1 MKTMTKHPEWALKH
15 KKKGTELRFINN
27 TYYLY
32 EITSKWNPEK
42 KRSQKI
48 TLGLLGKITQENGF
62 VESEKRKLKNAQNIS
77 NDISVKEYGLS
88 SFIENNLQEYT
99 DLLKK
104 HFPEHWKFII
114 ASAYARF
121 AFQSPLKNYQYHFSK
136 SFLSERYTRIG
147 LSSSMIAKKM
157 REIGR
162 SRQQILNF
170 FGEFKVGNDNI
181 LFDGTDLFSNS
192 DKMRFP
198 AKSKTKKGTFD
209 NIINLMFIFSMKLQ
223 QPVYYR
229 IMSGKIK
236 DISSFKL
243 CLDESGISDAIV
255 IADKG
260 FYSESNVKKL
270 DKEQL
275 RYIIP
280 LRRNSTLIDYNPIE
294 KGDFEKFD
302 GYFMYEKKIIWHYQ
316 KKQNNKRIIIYKN
329 DELKNEEIND
339 YLRRCETL
347 PEKYETKTFY
357 QKQHKFGTI
366 AFISNLKD
374 DETPESIYLSYKN
387 RNQIEVMIDV
397 FKNIFNADKTYMQ
410 DDDAIEGWMFVNFI
424 VLHWYYK
431 ILHQLKTQKLNSKYS
446 PKDIINFLIDIKKVK
461 INGKWYEDNMTQK
474 NKAIFDKLKLPIT

>member
-1 MKTMTKHPEWALKH
+1 
-15 KKKGTELRFINN
+15 
-27 TYYLY
+27 
-32 EITSKWNPEK
+32 
-42 KRSQKI
+42 
-48 TLGLLGKITQENGF
+48 
-62 VESEKRKLKNAQNIS
+62 
-77 NDISVKEYGLS
+77 
-88 SFIENNLQEYT
+88 
-99 DLLKK
+99 
-104 HFPEHWKFII
+104 
-114 ASAYARF
+114 
-121 AFQSPLKNYQYHFSK
+121 
-136 SFLSERYTRIG
+136 
-147 LSSSMIAKKM
+147 MIAKKM

-294 KGDFEKFD
+294 KGDFKKFD
-302 GYFMYEKKIIWHYQ
+302 GYFMYEKKIIWH
-316 KKQNNKRIIIYKN
+316 
-329 DELKNEEIND
+329 
-339 YLRRCETL
+339 
-347 PEKYETKTFY
+347 
-357 QKQHKFGTI
+357 
-366 AFISNLKD
+366 
-374 DETPESIYLSYKN
+374 
-387 RNQIEVMIDV
+387 
-397 FKNIFNADKTYMQ
+397 
-410 DDDAIEGWMFVNFI
+410 
-424 VLHWYYK
+424 
-431 ILHQLKTQKLNSKYS
+431 
-446 PKDIINFLIDIKKVK
+446 
-461 INGKWYEDNMTQK
+461 
-474 NKAIFDKLKLPIT
+474 

>member
-1 MKTMTKHPEWALKH
+1 MTKHPEWALKY
-15 KKKGTELRFINN
+15 KEKGTELRFINK

-32 EITSKWNPEK
+32 KITSKWNPEK

-48 TLGLLGKITQENGF
+48 TLGLLGKITQEKGF
-62 VESEKRKLKNAQNIS
+62 IESEKHKLKKAQDIS

-88 SFIENNLQEYT
+88 SFIENNLSEYT
-99 DLLKK
+99 DMLKK

-136 SFLSERYTRIG
+136 SFLSESYTRIG
-147 LSSSMIAKKM
+147 LSSSMITKKM

-162 SRQQILNF
+162 NRQQALDF
-170 FGEFKVGNDNI
+170 FGEFKVENDNI

-209 NIINLMFIFSMKLQ
+209 NIVNLMFVFSIKLQ

-229 IMSGKIK
+229 IMSGNTK

-260 FYSESNVKKL
+260 FYSETNINKL

-275 RYIIP
+275 KYIIP
-280 LRRNSTLIDYNPIE
+280 LRRNSSLIDYSPIE
-294 KGDFEKFD
+294 QGDFKKFD
-302 GYFMYEKKIIWHYQ
+302 GYFMYEKKIIWYYQ
-316 KKQNNKRIIIYKN
+316 KIKNGKRIIIYKN
-329 DELKNEEIND
+329 DALKNEEIND

-347 PEKYETKTFY
+347 PEKYNTEVFY
-357 QKQHKFGTI
+357 QKQYKFGTV
-366 AFISNLKD
+366 AFITNLED
-374 DETPESIYLSYKN
+374 NQTPESIYISYKN

-410 DDDAIEGWMFVNFI
+410 DDDAIEGWMFINFI
-424 VLHWYYK
+424 VMHWYYK
-431 ILHQLKTQKLNSKYS
+431 ILHHLKALKLNAKYS

-461 INGKWYEDNMTQK
+461 INGKWYEDNITKK
-474 NKAIFDKLKLPIT
+474 NKAIFEKLKLPIT